1 MELKNSVGIE
11 NEQLFQPV
19 MWPVTGPGLW
29 TCFVLILLYSNEHLS
44 SQGILINTHFLMY

>member
-19 MWPVTGPGLW
+19 MWPVTGPGL
-29 TCFVLILLYSNEHLS
+29 
-44 SQGILINTHFLMY
+44 